1 MALSL
6 PLAGSLWRGP
16 SNDPFAFWPGK
27 ERDRESQDGELPRV
41 HSHGE
46 RCSVIDLL
54 SCTDSRVTVC
64 SSGEEEKRGATR
76 SELDCSQAHTALFS
90 LLFGKRAG
98 NRVP

>member
-27 ERDRESQDGELPRV
+27 ERDRKTQDEELPRV

-46 RCSVIDLL
+46 RCYVIDPR
-54 SCTDSRVTVC
+54 SRTDSRVTARG
-64 SSGEEEKRGATR
+64 SGEG
-76 SELDCSQAHTALFS
+76 
-90 LLFGKRAG
+90 
-98 NRVP
+98 RVTLS